1 MQGIVNVDFKLTSPD
16 DKGRVDSIKAEF
28 VKDPTHET
36 YISSESYQFLLAI
49 LFFSFT
55 SKESLNYKRVKSI
68 LKDFE

>member
-36 YISSESYQFLLAI
+36 YISSES
-49 LFFSFT
+49 
-55 SKESLNYKRVKSI
+55 
-68 LKDFE
+68 